1 MSRVALDL
9 TVPAENGLRRGRT
22 TGTCAT
28 AALKAALLLLLRQKT
43 VTEVRVSLPDRPAPE
58 GSSPDPKYFLAVP
71 VRELRRLEDGA
82 VRAAVV
88 KDAGDDPDCT
98 DRAVIFVVARIN
110 HRGELRFIAG
120 PGVGT
125 VTEPGIRVPVGEPA
139 INPMPRQMMRWAA
152 EEVLA
157 GAPNPGFDVEIGC
170 EDGAT
175 IARKTFNPRLGI
187 VGGISILGT
196 SGVVEPMSLAAYM
209 ASIEVYIRV
218 ALGGEA
224 DSIAYAPGKIGT
236 AYARNNL
243 RLPQKR
249 VVQISNF
256 IGFALDCTNLVLT
269 EEGRRLPL
277 LWLVGHPGKLAKTL
291 DDIWDTHS
299 GKSSM
304 AMGAVARVAAEC
316 GFAREDVEALM
327 TSNTVE
333 AVVERLRE
341 HERANELWCAVERRI
356 ATMVQSRLTRV
367 DRVEARL
374 FGLHGVALGQ
384 AA

>member
-1 MSRVALDL
+1 MTRVPLDL
-9 TVPAENGLRRGRT
+9 AVLAENGLRRGRT

-28 AALKAALLLLLRQKT
+28 GAFKAALLMLLRDEA
-43 VTEVRVSLPDRPAPE
+43 VSEVMVSLPDSR
-58 GSSPDPKYFLAVP
+58 YCLVVP
-71 VRELRRLEDGA
+71 IRQVKRLSDGV
-82 VRAAVV
+82 VRAEVV

-98 DRAVIFVVARIN
+98 DGAVIFVIVRIN
-110 HRGELRFIAG
+110 HHGELRFLAG
-120 PGVGT
+120 AGVGT
-125 VTEPGIRVPVGEPA
+125 VTEPGIRVPIGEPA
-139 INPMPRQMMRWAA
+139 INPMPRQMMRWAV

-157 GAPNPGFDVEIGC
+157 GAPNPGFDLEIGC

-187 VGGISILGT
+187 LGGISILGT
-196 SGVVEPMSLAAYM
+196 TGMVEPMSLAAYM

-218 ALGGEA
+218 ALGGGA
-224 DSIAYAPGKIGT
+224 DSAAYAPGKIGT
-236 AYARNNL
+236 TYARRTL
-243 RLPQKR
+243 QLPQKR

-256 IGFALDCTNLVLT
+256 IGFALDCTNLVLA
-269 EEGRRLPL
+269 EEQRRLPV

-299 GKSSM
+299 TKSPM
-304 AMGAVARVAAEC
+304 AMAVVARVADEC
-316 GFAREDVEALM
+316 GFAQEDVQALAN
-327 TSNTVE
+327 SNTVE
-333 AVVERLRE
+333 AVVGLLGSHPRSRELWSAVELRIAGVVLGRLR
-341 HERANELWCAVERRI
+341 
-356 ATMVQSRLTRV
+356 SV

>member
-1 MSRVALDL
+1 MNRVSLDL
-9 TVPAENGLRRGRT
+9 GVLADNGLRRGRT

-28 AALKAALLLLLRQKT
+28 AAFKAALLLILRQET
-43 VTEVRVSLPDRPAPE
+43 VAEVTVSLPDSRYYLSVPIREVTRLPD
-58 GSSPDPKYFLAVP
+58 GSA
-71 VRELRRLEDGA
+71 
-82 VRAAVV
+82 RAAVI

-98 DRAVIFVVARIN
+98 DRAVIFVIVRIN
-110 HRGELRFIAG
+110 HQGELRFQAG

-157 GAPNPGFDVEIGC
+157 GAPNPGFDLEIGC
-170 EDGAT
+170 EEGAV

-187 VGGISILGT
+187 IGGISILGT
-196 SGVVEPMSLAAYM
+196 TGVVEPMSLAAYM

-218 ALGGEA
+218 ALGGGSESA
-224 DSIAYAPGKIGT
+224 AYAPGKIGT
-236 AYARNNL
+236 AFARQSL
-243 RLPQKR
+243 QLPPKR

-256 IGFALDCTNLVLT
+256 VGFALDCTNLVLA
-269 EEGRRLPL
+269 EEGRQLPV
-277 LWLVGHPGKLAKTL
+277 LWMVGHPGKLAKTL

-299 GKSSM
+299 TRSQM
-304 AMGAVARVAAEC
+304 AMSAVARVAADC
-316 GFAREDVEALM
+316 GFPEDDVRGLQG
-327 TSNTVE
+327 SNTVE
-333 AVVERLRE
+333 ATVELLRD
-341 HERANELWCAVERRI
+341 HPRGRELWSTVERRI
-356 ATMVQSRLTRV
+356 SSAVHARLKKV
-367 DRVEARL
+367 ERVETRL

>member
-1 MSRVALDL
+1 MSRMALDL
-9 TVPAENGLRRGRT
+9 AVLADNGLRRGRT

-28 AALKAALLLLLRQKT
+28 AAFKAALSMILRGES
-43 VTEVRVSLPDRPAPE
+43 VSEVRVSLPDSR
-58 GSSPDPKYFLAVP
+58 YCLVVP
-71 VRELRRLEDGA
+71 VREVKRLQDGA
-82 VRAAVV
+82 VRAEVV

-98 DRAVIFVVARIN
+98 DRAVIFVLVRIN
-110 HRGELRFIAG
+110 HRGELRFLAG
-120 PGVGT
+120 AGVGT

-152 EEVLA
+152 EEMLA
-157 GAPNPGFDVEIGC
+157 GAPNPGFDLEIGC

-196 SGVVEPMSLAAYM
+196 TGIVEPMSLAAYM

-218 ALGGEA
+218 ALGGGS
-224 DSIAYAPGKIGT
+224 DSVAYAPGKIGT
-236 AYARNNL
+236 AYARQSL
-243 RLPQKR
+243 QLPQKR

-256 IGFALDCTNLVLT
+256 IGFALDCTNLVLA
-269 EEGRRLPL
+269 EEGRRLPV

-299 GKSSM
+299 TRSPM
-304 AMGAVARVAAEC
+304 AMAAVARVAADN
-316 GFAREDVEALM
+316 GFSGEDVETLSN
-327 TSNTVE
+327 SNTVE
-333 AVVERLRE
+333 AAVGWLGQ
-341 HERANELWCAVERRI
+341 HQRARELWCSVEARISGAVQ
-356 ATMVQSRLTRV
+356 ARLKSV
-367 DRVEARL
+367 DRVETRL

>member
-1 MSRVALDL
+1 MSRMPLDL
-9 TVPAENGLRRGRT
+9 TVLADNGLRRGRT

-28 AALKAALLLLLRQKT
+28 AAFKAALLLILRDET
-43 VTEVRVSLPDRPAPE
+43 VSEVRVSLPDSR
-58 GSSPDPKYFLAVP
+58 YYLVVP
-71 VRELRRLEDGA
+71 VREVKRLEDGA
-82 VRAAVV
+82 VRAEVV

-98 DRAVIFVVARIN
+98 DRAVIVVLARIN
-110 HRGELRFIAG
+110 HHGELRFLAG
-120 PGVGT
+120 AGVGT
-125 VTEPGIRVPVGEPA
+125 ITEPGIRVPVGEPA

-157 GAPNPGFDVEIGC
+157 GAPNPGFDLEIGC

-196 SGVVEPMSLAAYM
+196 TGIVEPMSLAAYM

-218 ALGGEA
+218 ALGGGS
-224 DSIAYAPGKIGT
+224 DSVAYAPGKIGT
-236 AYARNNL
+236 AYAQKSL
-243 RLPQKR
+243 QLPRKR

-256 IGFALDCTNLVLT
+256 IGFALDCTNLVLS
-269 EEGRRLPL
+269 EEGRRLPV

-299 GKSSM
+299 TRSPM
-304 AMGAVARVAAEC
+304 AMMAVAGVAAEC
-316 GFAREDVEALM
+316 GFPQDEVQTLAK
-327 TSNTVE
+327 SNTVE
-333 AVVERLRE
+333 AAVEWLGQ
-341 HERANELWCAVERRI
+341 HPRARELWRSVENRISGAVH
-356 ATMVQSRLTRV
+356 ARLKSV
-367 DRVEARL
+367 DRVETRL